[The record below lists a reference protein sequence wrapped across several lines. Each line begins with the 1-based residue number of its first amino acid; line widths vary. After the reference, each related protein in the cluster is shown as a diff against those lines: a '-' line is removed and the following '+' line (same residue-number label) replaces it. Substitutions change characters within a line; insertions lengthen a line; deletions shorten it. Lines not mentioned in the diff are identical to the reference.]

1 MANSDDKQVKSVLRE
16 WGPTI
21 AIMITLVGAA
31 WSVAWSV
38 GSDIRRLEG
47 KVEQNG
53 VALERNAQAL
63 ERNAQALER
72 NAQAIER
79 IAQATAKLQEGMAN
93 LTGQYVEHVR
103 HHNEALANR

>member
-1 MANSDDKQVKSVLRE
+1 MTSKTKSVLGE
-16 WGPTI
+16 WGPAI

-31 WSVAWSV
+31 WSLAWSLS
-38 GSDIRRLEG
+38 SDISRLEG
-47 KVEQNG
+47 KVEQNA
-53 VALERNAQAL
+53 VAI
-63 ERNAQALER
+63 ER

-79 IAQATAKLQEGMAN
+79 NAQAIAKLQESMAN

>member
-1 MANSDDKQVKSVLRE
+1 MTSKAKSVLGE

-38 GSDIRRLEG
+38 GSDISRLEG
-47 KVEQNG
+47 KVEQNA

-63 ERNAQALER
+63 ARNAQALER
-72 NAQAIER
+72 IAQAIER
-79 IAQATAKLQEGMAN
+79 NAQAIAKLQESMAN